1 MAWCAAFSDV
11 LGPLTLPDTF
21 YLKYFLI
28 QQVWVVLVTFNS
40 AFQKMCLMKVII
52 IFLRIIKIKFV
63 QVYET
68 FTIMPKT

>member
-11 LGPLTLPDTF
+11 LGPLTLPGTF

-40 AFQKMCLMKVII
+40 AFQKMWLMKVII

>member
-40 AFQKMCLMKVII
+40 AFQKMWLMKVIFF
-52 IFLRIIKIKFV
+52 FLRIIKIKFV

>member
-21 YLKYFLI
+21 YLKYFFI

-40 AFQKMCLMKVII
+40 AFQKMWLMKVII

>member
-28 QQVWVVLVTFNS
+28 QQVWAVLVTFNS
-40 AFQKMCLMKVII
+40 AFQKMWLMKVII

>member
-11 LGPLTLPDTF
+11 FGPLTLPDTF

>member
-40 AFQKMCLMKVII
+40 AFQKMWLMKVFFF
-52 IFLRIIKIKFV
+52 FLRIIKIKFV

>member
-28 QQVWVVLVTFNS
+28 QQVRVVLVTFNS
-40 AFQKMCLMKVII
+40 AFQKMWLMKVII

>member
-1 MAWCAAFSDV
+1 MAWCVAFSDV
-11 LGPLTLPDTF
+11 LEPLTLPDTF

-28 QQVWVVLVTFNS
+28 QQVWVWLATFNS
-40 AFQKMCLMKVII
+40 AFQKMWLMKV

-68 FTIMPKT
+68 FTNMPKT